1 MKQYMTFHEN
11 PEILHV
17 NTEEDRNYYI
27 PFAPGEDAFASRKAS
42 GRLTDLN
49 GLWDF
54 TFYESFADMPADFLA
69 KKPETVITVPSCIQ
83 LQGFDKPQYTNFA
96 YPFPYDPPFVPT
108 DNPVSVYHRTF
119 EYKEDGRER
128 YLVFEGVDSC
138 FYLFVNGQIF
148 GYAQVSHAM
157 QEFRITEA
165 LTEGENH
172 IAVAVLKWCDGSYL
186 EDQDKIRMS
195 GIFRDVYLLT
205 RPKEH
210 ITKYVYSATFGDDY
224 ESAMLHFEARSDAAV
239 SYVLKDADGTVVKE
253 GKCDEDGFFDCKIE
267 APVLWNPEN
276 PYLYQLLLITE
287 DEIIGERVGLREVTI
302 KDGVFKVNKRPV
314 KLRGVNRHDSY
325 GKTGY
330 TCDERMMRED
340 LYLMKRC
347 NINAIRTSHYPNQPL
362 FYQLCDEIGM
372 FVIDEADLES
382 HGSVF
387 AGNGF
392 DWKSGNDQ
400 VALAA
405 TNPIFAKA
413 IVDRIMKLV
422 NRDINRPC
430 VILWSMGNEAGYSKF
445 LEDAVKLVKA
455 TDITRPVHYEGCA
468 YVLDGTTK
476 DEIDIESHMYSS
488 RSDIVKYL
496 NDETNT
502 KPYFLCEYSHSMGN
516 SNGDLA
522 AYWDLIYDNP
532 KMMGGCVWE
541 WCDHSV
547 SIGQTS
553 DGREKWGYGG
563 DFGDEAQNDG
573 NFCCDGLLYPDRK
586 MHTGLYELKQ
596 CYRPLSVKPSEY
608 DSTVYV
614 VTNHMDFTA
623 FEELFSL
630 SMEMKDTGKFVYE
643 TPVDITLAAG
653 QSLTIKVPEVPQNHG
668 EDVRVRFI
676 TRYKKD
682 TPYCEAGTEAG
693 FDQLCLRSS
702 THRFAPVK
710 LAGRLFLHA
719 KEDDNSYTIE
729 TKEAVYTVS
738 KKTASITSIL
748 IDGEEVLTA
757 PSAFNLYRAPI
768 DNDGRIRRE
777 WDTFRLGNLTPKV
790 YSVKIIEAVDIVTI
804 KAELSL
810 GFAGYYP
817 AAQVNLEYIFHPAGE
832 LNIKTQVKINEQITY
847 LPRFGLRFFLRDDF
861 EDFSYYGS
869 GPLESYEDKNLAS
882 YVDLH
887 HTTVTNNHED
897 YVRPQEN
904 SSHYAC
910 RYATVSNDR
919 YLVRLDAETDF
930 SVNASHYSQE
940 QLKEKKHSWEL
951 IPEDR
956 TVLCADYRMSGI
968 GSASCGPDLDEFYRL
983 SEKEFTFGLW
993 FTARKLNN
1001 L

>member
-1 MKQYMTFHEN
+1 
-11 PEILHV
+11 
-17 NTEEDRNYYI
+17 
-27 PFAPGEDAFASRKAS
+27 
-42 GRLTDLN
+42 
-49 GLWDF
+49 
-54 TFYESFADMPADFLA
+54 
-69 KKPETVITVPSCIQ
+69 
-83 LQGFDKPQYTNFA
+83 
-96 YPFPYDPPFVPT
+96 
-108 DNPVSVYHRTF
+108 
-119 EYKEDGRER
+119 
-128 YLVFEGVDSC
+128 
-138 FYLFVNGQIF
+138 
-148 GYAQVSHAM
+148 
-157 QEFRITEA
+157 
-165 LTEGENH
+165 
-172 IAVAVLKWCDGSYL
+172 
-186 EDQDKIRMS
+186 
-195 GIFRDVYLLT
+195 
-205 RPKEH
+205 
-210 ITKYVYSATFGDDY
+210 
-224 ESAMLHFEARSDAAV
+224 
-239 SYVLKDADGTVVKE
+239 
-253 GKCDEDGFFDCKIE
+253 
-267 APVLWNPEN
+267 
-276 PYLYQLLLITE
+276 
-287 DEIIGERVGLREVTI
+287 
-302 KDGVFKVNKRPV
+302 
-314 KLRGVNRHDSY
+314 
-325 GKTGY
+325 
-330 TCDERMMRED
+330 
-340 LYLMKRC
+340 
-347 NINAIRTSHYPNQPL
+347 
-362 FYQLCDEIGM
+362 
-372 FVIDEADLES
+372 
-382 HGSVF
+382 
-387 AGNGF
+387 
-392 DWKSGNDQ
+392 
-400 VALAA
+400 
-405 TNPIFAKA
+405 
-413 IVDRIMKLV
+413 
-422 NRDINRPC
+422 
-430 VILWSMGNEAGYSKF
+430 
-445 LEDAVKLVKA
+445 
-455 TDITRPVHYEGCA
+455 
-468 YVLDGTTK
+468 
-476 DEIDIESHMYSS
+476 
-488 RSDIVKYL
+488 
-496 NDETNT
+496 
-502 KPYFLCEYSHSMGN
+502 
-516 SNGDLA
+516 
-522 AYWDLIYDNP
+522 
-532 KMMGGCVWE
+532 
-541 WCDHSV
+541 
-547 SIGQTS
+547 
-553 DGREKWGYGG
+553 
-563 DFGDEAQNDG
+563 
-573 NFCCDGLLYPDRK
+573 
-586 MHTGLYELKQ
+586 
-596 CYRPLSVKPSEY
+596 
-608 DSTVYV
+608 
-614 VTNHMDFTA
+614 MDFTA

-702 THRFAPVK
+702 THRFAPVR